1 MATIS
6 VTIEHEADVTWVAGQ
21 ANQTLAQWV
30 QSRVT
35 ELDLNCVAQVKNAR
49 AKETVE
55 KVGLYDRLDAKDKAN
70 VDVIFAKAQ
79 AAKEAERAVK
89 VEEPVV
95 EVKEG

>member
-35 ELDLNCVAQVKNAR
+35 ELDAKNI
-49 AKETVE
+49 K
-55 KVGLYDRLDAKDKAN
+55 KIKK
-70 VDVIFAKAQ
+70 
-79 AAKEAERAVK
+79 
-89 VEEPVV
+89 
-95 EVKEG
+95 